1 MTGPSPDPADEA
13 QTPGDPVD
21 RAVRDCVQEL
31 LKSGVLEAVRK
42 PNLYRTAV
50 VEAAAIA
57 AILAPLDLDM
67 GLDEIRGLAF
77 VRVIDGYDDGDREQW
92 SHPLVRRQ
100 RLNLEQSLLVAIL
113 RRFYVAH
120 EIDAGIGNEAAIVH
134 LDQLL
139 PELNHFLGETGSDRQ
154 DDKRLRLLLEQLRG
168 HGLVSEADANEQLR
182 VRPLIVHVANPAN
195 LQALLAVLGREAE
208 AQNKDQGQKQ
218 RGTGR

>member
-1 MTGPSPDPADEA
+1 MSTDISADLADEA
-13 QTPGDPVD
+13 TTADPVD
-21 RAVRDCVQEL
+21 RSVRDCVQEL
-31 LKSGVLEAVRK
+31 LKSGVLEGARK

-50 VEAAAIA
+50 VQAAAIA
-57 AILAPLDLDM
+57 AILAPLDLGM

-139 PELNHFLGETGSDRQ
+139 PELTHFLGETGSDRQ

-168 HGLVSEADANEQLR
+168 HGLVSEVDANEQVL

-195 LQALLAVLGREAE
+195 LQALLAVLSREAE
-208 AQNKDQGQKQ
+208 ARNKAQGEA
-218 RGTGR
+218 GR